1 MLGREGGG
9 RIGPRVLIV
18 GSGAPRGVKRRVR
31 VPRLGV
37 DALRETR
44 VDLRGAQH
52 RHSSGRHCV
61 VVARVPK
68 VSAERLDDVED
79 ALGVPS
85 GLQVGEVREL
95 RVELG
100 AIPRCDSGKARRAG
114 RISLLVWMRN
124 FVWASNDR
132 GVTK

>member
-1 MLGREGGG
+1 VLN
-9 RIGPRVLIV
+9 PRF
-18 GSGAPRGVKRRVR
+18 
-31 VPRLGV
+31 PRLAPLGV
-37 DALRETR
+37 IL
-44 VDLRGAQH
+44 VGLFLI
-52 RHSSGRHCV
+52 

-100 AIPRCDSGKARRAG
+100 AIPRCDSGKGRRAG

-124 FVWASNDR
+124 FVWASDDR